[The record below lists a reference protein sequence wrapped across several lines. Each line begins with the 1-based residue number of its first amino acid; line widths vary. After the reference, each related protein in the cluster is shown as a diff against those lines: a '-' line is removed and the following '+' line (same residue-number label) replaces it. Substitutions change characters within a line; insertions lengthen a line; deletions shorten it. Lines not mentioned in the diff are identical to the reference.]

1 MTVGDYL
8 VAIRK
13 KAGLSQGRVAS
24 LAGVSQSTLSD
35 IEKNGRDP
43 TLSTFISICTAL
55 AVSPA
60 KSLSII
66 IGEDPDFTPNYNP
79 FSNRILDNHEMEV
92 LYSLIDLM
100 PSQQAANKFRTRVDG
115 VAAAGSPIIEVDF
128 SDDEYIRINPKYMD
142 NQRFIVI
149 KAKGDSMMPDI
160 SDGDYVVV
168 QRHRKP
174 RDGDIALVFF
184 SASNGFE
191 EYSIKHYFTFNGS
204 VKLVSSNE
212 KYPPMIVQTEDI
224 LSIEKVVDIIHSK

>member
-1 MTVGDYL
+1 M
-8 VAIRK
+8 
-13 KAGLSQGRVAS
+13 
-24 LAGVSQSTLSD
+24 
-35 IEKNGRDP
+35 
-43 TLSTFISICTAL
+43 
-55 AVSPA
+55 
-60 KSLSII
+60 SII
-66 IGEDPDFTPNYNP
+66 IGEDSDVSQNYNP
-79 FSNRILDNHEMEV
+79 FTDRILDSHEMEV

-115 VAAAGSPIIEVDF
+115 VAAAGSPIVEVDF

-149 KAKGDSMMPDI
+149 KAKGDSMLPDI

-184 SASNGFE
+184 SASNGYE
-191 EYSIKHYFTFNGS
+191 EYSIKHYFAFNGS

-212 KYPPMIVQTEDI
+212 KYPPMIVKTEDI
-224 LSIEKVVDIIHSK
+224 LSIEKVVDIIHSE